1 MRLRLKLVSIHFIV
15 LLMLSVSFVVYV
27 PKEAYGSTTTL
38 EGLGDISRY
47 NAVVFGNH
55 KAIGGDI
62 EGAIAVQGDMD
73 ASGYTIVGAAAG
85 TSNIVGE
92 KWVDEG
98 YPSLLLSGK
107 LKKSREESFIIQNG
121 IVVMTKESD
130 PDRIIQS
137 SYDRIVYKEK
147 LEIDAKF
154 NEFRNIVNQ
163 VSKNA
168 GQYKTNTP
176 IPNMSHGIGKDIN
189 NPNIYVSSELT
200 GKISVDI
207 RDVFLPN
214 AKDKDFIVMYSDA
227 IEVTFKN
234 GSILYDTNN
243 IGKATDI
250 VPTSQ
255 PYSPNSPFTELY
267 GKMIW
272 VFPNAK
278 KITTEGY
285 GVVGSVFAPNAVLET
300 KGGSIN
306 GQAFVGAVQQTG
318 GFEFHNFKFNWKHWN
333 KPSTGKVKIKK
344 VDSNNDNKKLVGAK
358 FKIEDLNGKI
368 VGELV
373 TNEEGEAISKDLPIG
388 NYTLVEKEAP
398 KGYELSKDKIAV
410 KVEKDAEVEI
420 KIGNKKLPDPMGKM
434 KLVKVDISDK
444 NKKLAGA
451 KFHIED
457 AKGKVVGELITDEK
471 GEAISKDLP
480 IGNYTLVEKEA
491 PKGYELSKDKIAVK
505 VEKDAE
511 VEIKIGNKKL
521 PDPMGKMKL
530 VKVDI
535 SDKNK
540 KLAGAKFK
548 IEDLNGKIVGELVTN
563 EEGEAISKDL
573 PIGNYTLVEK
583 EAPKGYELSKDKIAV
598 KVEKDAEV
606 EIKIGNKKLPDP
618 MGKMKLVK
626 VDISDKNKKLAGA
639 KFHIEDAKGKVV
651 GELITDEKGEMI
663 SKDLPIG
670 NYTLVEIEAPKGY
683 ELLKDKIAVKIE
695 KDTVVEIKI
704 ENKKLPDPTGQ
715 FEIEKVD
722 DKDSEL
728 KLKGAVFQVLDKEG
742 KELSRLITD
751 EKGKVISNQLAIG
764 KYTIKEIKAPNGYM
778 LLRDPIEIEITE
790 AVKKQKITV
799 KNAKNNWVIPNT
811 GGSGTTIFYVMG
823 IMLMFGVL
831 YFCKKNRIL

>member
-27 PKEAYGSTTTL
+27 PKEAYGSTTNL
-38 EGLGDISRY
+38 ESLGDISRY

-107 LKKSREESFIIQNG
+107 FKKSREESFIIQNG

-200 GKISVDI
+200 GEINLDI

-234 GSILYDTNN
+234 GAILYDKNN
-243 IGKATDI
+243 IGRATDI
-250 VPTSQ
+250 IPTSQ

-267 GKMIW
+267 SKMIW

-344 VDSNNDNKKLVGAK
+344 VDSNNDNKKLEGAK
-358 FKIEDLNGKI
+358 FKIEDSKGKI

-373 TNEEGEAISKDLPIG
+373 TNKEGEAISKDLPKG
-388 NYTLVEKEAP
+388 NYTLVEIEAP
-398 KGYELSKDKIAV
+398 KDYELLKDNITVKI
-410 KVEKDAEVEI
+410 EKDAVVEI

-457 AKGKVVGELITDEK
+457 
-471 GEAISKDLP
+471 SK
-480 IGNYTLVEKEA
+480 
-491 PKGYELSKDKIAVK
+491 
-505 VEKDAE
+505 
-511 VEIKIGNKKL
+511 
-521 PDPMGKMKL
+521 
-530 VKVDI
+530 
-535 SDKNK
+535 
-540 KLAGAKFK
+540 
-548 IEDLNGKIVGELVTN
+548 GKIVGELVTN
-563 EEGEAISKDL
+563 EEGEVISKNL
-573 PIGNYTLVEK
+573 PIGNYTV
-583 EAPKGYELSKDKIAV
+583 
-598 KVEKDAEV
+598 
-606 EIKIGNKKLPDP
+606 
-618 MGKMKLVK
+618 
-626 VDISDKNKKLAGA
+626 
-639 KFHIEDAKGKVV
+639 
-651 GELITDEKGEMI
+651 
-663 SKDLPIG
+663 
-670 NYTLVEIEAPKGY
+670 VEIEAPKGY
-683 ELLKDKIAVKIE
+683 ELLKDKIAVKVE

-704 ENKKLPDPTGQ
+704 GNKKLPDPTGQ

-722 DKDSEL
+722 DMDSEL

-742 KELSRLITD
+742 KEVSRLITD

-778 LLRDPIEIEITE
+778 LLRDSIEIEITE
-790 AVKKQKITV
+790 AVKTQKITV

-811 GGSGTTIFYVMG
+811 GGRGTTIFYVIG

>member
-27 PKEAYGSTTTL
+27 PQEAYGSTTNL

-107 LKKSREESFIIQNG
+107 FKKSREESFIIQNG

-137 SYDRIVYKEK
+137 SYDHIVYKEK

-176 IPNMSHGIGKDIN
+176 IPNMSYGIGKDIN
-189 NPNIYVSSELT
+189 NSNIYVSSELT
-200 GKISVDI
+200 GKNNLDI
-207 RDVFLPN
+207 RDVFLPS

-227 IEVTFKN
+227 TEVTFKN

-243 IGKATDI
+243 IGRATDI

-267 GKMIW
+267 GKVIW

-318 GFEFHNFKFNWKHWN
+318 GFEFHNFKFNWQHWN

-358 FKIEDLNGKI
+358 FHIEDSNKKV

-373 TNEEGEAISKDLPIG
+373 TNEEGEAISKDLPKG
-388 NYTLVEKEAP
+388 NYTLVEIEAP
-398 KGYELSKDKIAV
+398 KDYELLKDKIAV
-410 KVEKDAEVEI
+410 KVEKDAVVEI

-444 NKKLAGA
+444 NKKLARA

-457 AKGKVVGELITDEK
+457 
-471 GEAISKDLP
+471 SK
-480 IGNYTLVEKEA
+480 
-491 PKGYELSKDKIAVK
+491 
-505 VEKDAE
+505 
-511 VEIKIGNKKL
+511 
-521 PDPMGKMKL
+521 
-530 VKVDI
+530 
-535 SDKNK
+535 
-540 KLAGAKFK
+540 
-548 IEDLNGKIVGELVTN
+548 GKIVGELVTN
-563 EEGEAISKDL
+563 EEGEVVSKDL
-573 PIGNYTLVEK
+573 PIGNYTLVE
-583 EAPKGYELSKDKIAV
+583 V
-598 KVEKDAEV
+598 
-606 EIKIGNKKLPDP
+606 
-618 MGKMKLVK
+618 
-626 VDISDKNKKLAGA
+626 
-639 KFHIEDAKGKVV
+639 
-651 GELITDEKGEMI
+651 
-663 SKDLPIG
+663 
-670 NYTLVEIEAPKGY
+670 EAPKGY
-683 ELLKDKIAVKIE
+683 ELLKEKITVKVE
-695 KDTVVEIKI
+695 KDAVVEIKI
-704 ENKKLPDPTGQ
+704 GNKKLPDPTGQ

-722 DKDSEL
+722 DKDINL
-728 KLKGAVFQVLDKEG
+728 KLQGAIFQVLDKEG
-742 KELSRLITD
+742 KEVARLTTD
-751 EKGKVISNQLAIG
+751 EKGKVISNQLVLG

-790 AVKKQKITV
+790 AVKTQKITV

-811 GGSGTTIFYVMG
+811 GGSGTTIFYVIG

-831 YFCKKNRIL
+831 YFCKKNRIS

>member
-15 LLMLSVSFVVYV
+15 LLMLSVSFVIYV
-27 PKEAYGSTTTL
+27 PKEVYGSTTNL

-62 EGAIAVQGDMD
+62 EGATAVQGDMD

-92 KWVDEG
+92 KWGDEG

-107 LKKSREESFIIQNG
+107 FKKSREESFIIQNG

-200 GKISVDI
+200 GKINLDI

-471 GEAISKDLP
+471 GE
-480 IGNYTLVEKEA
+480 
-491 PKGYELSKDKIAVK
+491 
-505 VEKDAE
+505 
-511 VEIKIGNKKL
+511 
-521 PDPMGKMKL
+521 
-530 VKVDI
+530 
-535 SDKNK
+535 
-540 KLAGAKFK
+540 
-548 IEDLNGKIVGELVTN
+548 
-563 EEGEAISKDL
+563 
-573 PIGNYTLVEK
+573 
-583 EAPKGYELSKDKIAV
+583 
-598 KVEKDAEV
+598 
-606 EIKIGNKKLPDP
+606 
-618 MGKMKLVK
+618 
-626 VDISDKNKKLAGA
+626 
-639 KFHIEDAKGKVV
+639 
-651 GELITDEKGEMI
+651 MI

-790 AVKKQKITV
+790 AVKTQKITV

-811 GGSGTTIFYVMG
+811 GGSGTTIFYVIG
-823 IMLMFGVL
+823 IMLMFAVL

>member
-27 PKEAYGSTTTL
+27 PQEAYGSTTNL

-107 LKKSREESFIIQNG
+107 FKKSREESFIIQNG

-137 SYDRIVYKEK
+137 SYDHIVYKEK

-176 IPNMSHGIGKDIN
+176 IPNMSYGIGKDIN
-189 NPNIYVSSELT
+189 NSNIYVSSELT
-200 GKISVDI
+200 GKNNLDI
-207 RDVFLPN
+207 RDVFLPS

-227 IEVTFKN
+227 TEVTFKN

-243 IGKATDI
+243 IGRATDI

-267 GKMIW
+267 GKVIW

-318 GFEFHNFKFNWKHWN
+318 GFEFHNFKFNWQHWN

-358 FKIEDLNGKI
+358 FHIEDSNKKV

-373 TNEEGEAISKDLPIG
+373 TNEEGEAISKDLPKG
-388 NYTLVEKEAP
+388 NYTLVEIEAP
-398 KGYELSKDKIAV
+398 KDYELLKDKIAV
-410 KVEKDAEVEI
+410 KVEKDAVVEI

-457 AKGKVVGELITDEK
+457 SKGKIVGELVTNEE
-471 GEAISKDLP
+471 GEVISKDLP
-480 IGNYTLVEKEA
+480 IGNYTLVEVEA
-491 PKGYELSKDKIAVK
+491 PKGYELLKEKITVK
-505 VEKDAE
+505 IEKDAV

-521 PDPMGKMKL
+521 PDPMGKIKL

-540 KLAGAKFK
+540 KLARAKFH
-548 IEDLNGKIVGELVTN
+548 IEDSKGKIVGELVTN
-563 EEGEAISKDL
+563 EEGEVVSKDL
-573 PIGNYTLVEK
+573 PIGNYTLVE
-583 EAPKGYELSKDKIAV
+583 V
-598 KVEKDAEV
+598 
-606 EIKIGNKKLPDP
+606 
-618 MGKMKLVK
+618 
-626 VDISDKNKKLAGA
+626 
-639 KFHIEDAKGKVV
+639 
-651 GELITDEKGEMI
+651 
-663 SKDLPIG
+663 
-670 NYTLVEIEAPKGY
+670 EAPKGY
-683 ELLKDKIAVKIE
+683 ELLKEKITVKVE
-695 KDTVVEIKI
+695 KDAVVEIKI
-704 ENKKLPDPTGQ
+704 GNKKLPDPTGQ

-722 DKDSEL
+722 DKDINL
-728 KLKGAVFQVLDKEG
+728 KLQGAIFQVLDKEG
-742 KELSRLITD
+742 KEVARLTTD
-751 EKGKVISNQLAIG
+751 EKGKVISNQLVLG

-790 AVKKQKITV
+790 AVKTQKITV

-811 GGSGTTIFYVMG
+811 GGSGTTIFYVIG

-831 YFCKKNRIL
+831 YFCKKNRIS

>member
-27 PKEAYGSTTTL
+27 PKEAYGSTTNL

-92 KWVDEG
+92 KWGDEG

-107 LKKSREESFIIQNG
+107 FKKSREESFIIQNG

-200 GKISVDI
+200 GKINLDI

-227 IEVTFKN
+227 TEVTFKN

-243 IGKATDI
+243 IGRATDI

-267 GKMIW
+267 GKVIW

-278 KITTEGY
+278 KIITEGY

-318 GFEFHNFKFNWKHWN
+318 GFEFHNFKFNWQHWN

-344 VDSNNDNKKLVGAK
+344 VDSNNDNKKLEGAK
-358 FKIEDLNGKI
+358 FKIEDSKGKI

-398 KGYELSKDKIAV
+398 KGYELLKDNITVKI
-410 KVEKDAEVEI
+410 EKDAVVEI
-420 KIGNKKLPDPMGKM
+420 KIG
-434 KLVKVDISDK
+434 
-444 NKKLAGA
+444 
-451 KFHIED
+451 
-457 AKGKVVGELITDEK
+457 
-471 GEAISKDLP
+471 
-480 IGNYTLVEKEA
+480 
-491 PKGYELSKDKIAVK
+491 
-505 VEKDAE
+505 
-511 VEIKIGNKKL
+511 
-521 PDPMGKMKL
+521 
-530 VKVDI
+530 
-535 SDKNK
+535 
-540 KLAGAKFK
+540 
-548 IEDLNGKIVGELVTN
+548 
-563 EEGEAISKDL
+563 
-573 PIGNYTLVEK
+573 
-583 EAPKGYELSKDKIAV
+583 
-598 KVEKDAEV
+598 
-606 EIKIGNKKLPDP
+606 
-618 MGKMKLVK
+618 
-626 VDISDKNKKLAGA
+626 
-639 KFHIEDAKGKVV
+639 
-651 GELITDEKGEMI
+651 
-663 SKDLPIG
+663 
-670 NYTLVEIEAPKGY
+670 
-683 ELLKDKIAVKIE
+683 
-695 KDTVVEIKI
+695 
-704 ENKKLPDPTGQ
+704 NKKLPDPTGQ

-722 DKDSEL
+722 DMDSEL

-742 KELSRLITD
+742 KEVSRLITD

-790 AVKKQKITV
+790 AVKTQKITV

-811 GGSGTTIFYVMG
+811 GGSGTTIFYVIG
-823 IMLMFGVL
+823 IMLMFAVL
-831 YFCKKNRIL
+831 YFYKKNRIL

>member
-1 MRLRLKLVSIHFIV
+1 
-15 LLMLSVSFVVYV
+15 MLSVSFVVYV
-27 PKEAYGSTTTL
+27 PKEVYGSTTNL

-107 LKKSREESFIIQNG
+107 FKKSREESFIIQNG

-168 GQYKTNTP
+168 GQYKTNTQ

-189 NPNIYVSSELT
+189 NPNIYVSSELI
-200 GKISVDI
+200 GKINLDI

-227 IEVTFKN
+227 TEVTFKN

-243 IGKATDI
+243 IGRATDI

-267 GKMIW
+267 GKVIW
-272 VFPNAK
+272 VFPNTK

-306 GQAFVGAVQQTG
+306 GQVFVGAVQQTG
-318 GFEFHNFKFNWKHWN
+318 GFEFHNFKFNWQHWN

-358 FKIEDLNGKI
+358 FHIEDSKGKI
-368 VGELV
+368 VGELL

-388 NYTLVEKEAP
+388 NYILVEIEAPKDYELLKEKITVKIEKDAVVEVKIGNKKLPDPIGKMKLVKVDISDKNKKLAGAKFHIEDSKGKIVGELVTNEEGEVISKDLPIGNYTLVEVEAP
-398 KGYELSKDKIAV
+398 KGYELLKEKITV
-410 KVEKDAEVEI
+410 KIEKDAVVEI

-457 AKGKVVGELITDEK
+457 
-471 GEAISKDLP
+471 S
-480 IGNYTLVEKEA
+480 
-491 PKGYELSKDKIAVK
+491 
-505 VEKDAE
+505 
-511 VEIKIGNKKL
+511 
-521 PDPMGKMKL
+521 
-530 VKVDI
+530 
-535 SDKNK
+535 
-540 KLAGAKFK
+540 
-548 IEDLNGKIVGELVTN
+548 
-563 EEGEAISKDL
+563 
-573 PIGNYTLVEK
+573 
-583 EAPKGYELSKDKIAV
+583 
-598 KVEKDAEV
+598 
-606 EIKIGNKKLPDP
+606 
-618 MGKMKLVK
+618 
-626 VDISDKNKKLAGA
+626 
-639 KFHIEDAKGKVV
+639 KGKVV

-683 ELLKDKIAVKIE
+683 ELLKEKIAVKIE

-742 KELSRLITD
+742 KEVSRLITD

-778 LLRDPIEIEITE
+778 LLRDPLEIEITE
-790 AVKKQKITV
+790 AVKTQKITV

-811 GGSGTTIFYVMG
+811 GGSGTTIFYVIG
-823 IMLMFGVL
+823 IMLMFAVL

>member
-27 PKEAYGSTTTL
+27 PKEVYGSTTNL

-107 LKKSREESFIIQNG
+107 FKKSREESFIIQNG

-200 GKISVDI
+200 GKINLDI

-227 IEVTFKN
+227 TEVTFKN

-243 IGKATDI
+243 IGRATDI

-267 GKMIW
+267 GKVIW

-278 KITTEGY
+278 KIITEGY

-318 GFEFHNFKFNWKHWN
+318 GFEFHNFKFNWQHWN

-358 FKIEDLNGKI
+358 FHIEDSNKKV

-373 TNEEGEAISKDLPIG
+373 TNEEGEAISKDLPKG
-388 NYTLVEKEAP
+388 NYTLVEIEVP
-398 KGYELSKDKIAV
+398 KDYELLKDKIAV
-410 KVEKDAEVEI
+410 KIEKDAVVEI

-457 AKGKVVGELITDEK
+457 L
-471 GEAISKDLP
+471 
-480 IGNYTLVEKEA
+480 KE
-491 PKGYELSKDKIAVK
+491 
-505 VEKDAE
+505 
-511 VEIKIGNKKL
+511 
-521 PDPMGKMKL
+521 
-530 VKVDI
+530 
-535 SDKNK
+535 
-540 KLAGAKFK
+540 
-548 IEDLNGKIVGELVTN
+548 
-563 EEGEAISKDL
+563 
-573 PIGNYTLVEK
+573 
-583 EAPKGYELSKDKIAV
+583 
-598 KVEKDAEV
+598 
-606 EIKIGNKKLPDP
+606 
-618 MGKMKLVK
+618 
-626 VDISDKNKKLAGA
+626 
-639 KFHIEDAKGKVV
+639 KVV

-663 SKDLPIG
+663 SKDLPKG
-670 NYTLVEIEAPKGY
+670 NYTLVEVEAPKGY
-683 ELLKDKIAVKIE
+683 ELLKEKITVKIE

-742 KELSRLITD
+742 KEVSRLITD

-790 AVKKQKITV
+790 AVKTQKITV

-811 GGSGTTIFYVMG
+811 GGSGTTIFYVIG
-823 IMLMFGVL
+823 IMLMFALL

>member
-27 PKEAYGSTTTL
+27 PQEAYGSTTNL

-107 LKKSREESFIIQNG
+107 FKKSREESFIIQNG

-168 GQYKTNTP
+168 GQYQTITP

-200 GKISVDI
+200 GKINLDI

-227 IEVTFKN
+227 TEVTFKN

-243 IGKATDI
+243 IGRATDI

-255 PYSPNSPFTELY
+255 PYSPNSSFTELY
-267 GKMIW
+267 GKVIW

-318 GFEFHNFKFNWKHWN
+318 GFEFHNFKFNWQHWN

-358 FKIEDLNGKI
+358 FHIEDSNKKV

-373 TNEEGEAISKDLPIG
+373 TNEEGEAISKDLPKG
-388 NYTLVEKEAP
+388 NYTLVEIEAP
-398 KGYELSKDKIAV
+398 KDYELLKDKIAV
-410 KVEKDAEVEI
+410 KVEKDAVVEI

-457 AKGKVVGELITDEK
+457 
-471 GEAISKDLP
+471 SK
-480 IGNYTLVEKEA
+480 
-491 PKGYELSKDKIAVK
+491 
-505 VEKDAE
+505 
-511 VEIKIGNKKL
+511 
-521 PDPMGKMKL
+521 
-530 VKVDI
+530 
-535 SDKNK
+535 
-540 KLAGAKFK
+540 
-548 IEDLNGKIVGELVTN
+548 GKIVGELVTN
-563 EEGEAISKDL
+563 EEGEVVSKDL
-573 PIGNYTLVEK
+573 PIGNYTLVE
-583 EAPKGYELSKDKIAV
+583 V
-598 KVEKDAEV
+598 
-606 EIKIGNKKLPDP
+606 
-618 MGKMKLVK
+618 
-626 VDISDKNKKLAGA
+626 
-639 KFHIEDAKGKVV
+639 
-651 GELITDEKGEMI
+651 
-663 SKDLPIG
+663 
-670 NYTLVEIEAPKGY
+670 EAPKGY
-683 ELLKDKIAVKIE
+683 ELLKEKITVKVE
-695 KDTVVEIKI
+695 KDAVVEIKI
-704 ENKKLPDPTGQ
+704 GNKKLPDPTGQ

-722 DKDSEL
+722 DKDINL
-728 KLKGAVFQVLDKEG
+728 KLQGAIFQVLDKEG
-742 KELSRLITD
+742 KEVARLTTD
-751 EKGKVISNQLAIG
+751 EKGKVISSQLVLG

-790 AVKKQKITV
+790 AVKTQKITV

-811 GGSGTTIFYVMG
+811 GGSGTTIFYVIG

>member
-15 LLMLSVSFVVYV
+15 LLMLSVSFVIYV
-27 PKEAYGSTTTL
+27 PKEVYGSTTNL

-107 LKKSREESFIIQNG
+107 FKKSREESFIIQNG

-130 PDRIIQS
+130 PNRIIQS

-200 GKISVDI
+200 GKINLDI
-207 RDVFLPN
+207 RDVFLPS

-227 IEVTFKN
+227 TEVTFKN
-234 GSILYDTNN
+234 GAILYDKNN
-243 IGKATDI
+243 IGRATDI
-250 VPTSQ
+250 IPTSQ

-267 GKMIW
+267 GKVIW

-318 GFEFHNFKFNWKHWN
+318 GFEFHNFKFNWQHWN

-358 FKIEDLNGKI
+358 FHIEDSKGKI

-388 NYTLVEKEAP
+388 NYTLVEIEAP
-398 KGYELSKDKIAV
+398 KDYELLKEKITV
-410 KVEKDAEVEI
+410 KVEKDAVVEI
-420 KIGNKKLPDPMGKM
+420 KIG
-434 KLVKVDISDK
+434 
-444 NKKLAGA
+444 
-451 KFHIED
+451 
-457 AKGKVVGELITDEK
+457 
-471 GEAISKDLP
+471 
-480 IGNYTLVEKEA
+480 
-491 PKGYELSKDKIAVK
+491 
-505 VEKDAE
+505 
-511 VEIKIGNKKL
+511 
-521 PDPMGKMKL
+521 
-530 VKVDI
+530 
-535 SDKNK
+535 
-540 KLAGAKFK
+540 
-548 IEDLNGKIVGELVTN
+548 
-563 EEGEAISKDL
+563 
-573 PIGNYTLVEK
+573 
-583 EAPKGYELSKDKIAV
+583 
-598 KVEKDAEV
+598 
-606 EIKIGNKKLPDP
+606 
-618 MGKMKLVK
+618 
-626 VDISDKNKKLAGA
+626 
-639 KFHIEDAKGKVV
+639 
-651 GELITDEKGEMI
+651 
-663 SKDLPIG
+663 
-670 NYTLVEIEAPKGY
+670 
-683 ELLKDKIAVKIE
+683 
-695 KDTVVEIKI
+695 
-704 ENKKLPDPTGQ
+704 NKKLPDPTGQ

-722 DKDSEL
+722 DKDINL
-728 KLKGAVFQVLDKEG
+728 KLQGAIFQVLDKEG
-742 KELSRLITD
+742 KEVARLTTD
-751 EKGKVISNQLAIG
+751 EKGKVISSQLVLG

-790 AVKKQKITV
+790 AVKTQKITV

-811 GGSGTTIFYVMG
+811 GGSGTTIFYVIG

>member
-410 KVEKDAEVEI
+410 KVEKDAE
-420 KIGNKKLPDPMGKM
+420 G
-434 KLVKVDISDK
+434 
-444 NKKLAGA
+444 
-451 KFHIED
+451 
-457 AKGKVVGELITDEK
+457 
-471 GEAISKDLP
+471 
-480 IGNYTLVEKEA
+480 
-491 PKGYELSKDKIAVK
+491 
-505 VEKDAE
+505 
-511 VEIKIGNKKL
+511 EIKIGNKKL

-563 EEGEAISKDL
+563 EEGEVISKDL
-573 PIGNYTLVEK
+573 PIGNYTLVEV
-583 EAPKGYELSKDKIAV
+583 EAPKGYELLKDKITV
-598 KVEKDAEV
+598 KIEKDAEV

-651 GELITDEKGEMI
+651 GELITNEEGEVI
-663 SKDLPIG
+663 SKNLPIG
-670 NYTLVEIEAPKGY
+670 NYTVVEIEAPKGY

-742 KELSRLITD
+742 KEVSRLITN

-790 AVKKQKITV
+790 AVKTQKITV

-811 GGSGTTIFYVMG
+811 GGSGTTIFYVIG

>member
-1 MRLRLKLVSIHFIV
+1 
-15 LLMLSVSFVVYV
+15 MLSVSFVIYV
-27 PKEAYGSTTTL
+27 PKEVYGSTTNL

-107 LKKSREESFIIQNG
+107 FKKSREESFIIQNG

-200 GKISVDI
+200 GKINLDI
-207 RDVFLPN
+207 RDVFLPS

-227 IEVTFKN
+227 TEVTFKN
-234 GSILYDTNN
+234 GAILYDTNN
-243 IGKATDI
+243 IGRATDI
-250 VPTSQ
+250 IPTSQ
-255 PYSPNSPFTELY
+255 PYSSNSPFTELY
-267 GKMIW
+267 GKVIW

-318 GFEFHNFKFNWKHWN
+318 GFEFHNFKFNWQHWN

-358 FKIEDLNGKI
+358 FHIEDSKGKI

-373 TNEEGEAISKDLPIG
+373 TNEEGEVISKDLAIG
-388 NYTLVEKEAP
+388 NYTLVE
-398 KGYELSKDKIAV
+398 V
-410 KVEKDAEVEI
+410 
-420 KIGNKKLPDPMGKM
+420 
-434 KLVKVDISDK
+434 
-444 NKKLAGA
+444 
-451 KFHIED
+451 
-457 AKGKVVGELITDEK
+457 
-471 GEAISKDLP
+471 
-480 IGNYTLVEKEA
+480 
-491 PKGYELSKDKIAVK
+491 
-505 VEKDAE
+505 
-511 VEIKIGNKKL
+511 
-521 PDPMGKMKL
+521 
-530 VKVDI
+530 
-535 SDKNK
+535 
-540 KLAGAKFK
+540 
-548 IEDLNGKIVGELVTN
+548 
-563 EEGEAISKDL
+563 
-573 PIGNYTLVEK
+573 
-583 EAPKGYELSKDKIAV
+583 
-598 KVEKDAEV
+598 
-606 EIKIGNKKLPDP
+606 
-618 MGKMKLVK
+618 
-626 VDISDKNKKLAGA
+626 
-639 KFHIEDAKGKVV
+639 
-651 GELITDEKGEMI
+651 
-663 SKDLPIG
+663 
-670 NYTLVEIEAPKGY
+670 EAPKGY
-683 ELLKDKIAVKIE
+683 ELLKEKITVKVE
-695 KDTVVEIKI
+695 KDAVVEIKI
-704 ENKKLPDPTGQ
+704 GNKKLPDPTGQ

-722 DKDSEL
+722 DMDSEL

-742 KELSRLITD
+742 KEVSRLITD

-790 AVKKQKITV
+790 AVKTQKITV

-811 GGSGTTIFYVMG
+811 GGSGTTIFYVIG
-823 IMLMFGVL
+823 IMLMFAVL

>member
-1 MRLRLKLVSIHFIV
+1 
-15 LLMLSVSFVVYV
+15 MLSVSFVVYV
-27 PKEAYGSTTTL
+27 PKEAYGSTTNL

-92 KWVDEG
+92 KWGDEG

-107 LKKSREESFIIQNG
+107 FKKSREESFIIQNG

-200 GKISVDI
+200 GKINLDI

-227 IEVTFKN
+227 TEVTFKN
-234 GSILYDTNN
+234 GSILYDKNN
-243 IGKATDI
+243 IGRATDI

-267 GKMIW
+267 GKVIW
-272 VFPNAK
+272 FFPNAK
-278 KITTEGY
+278 KIITEGY

-318 GFEFHNFKFNWKHWN
+318 GFEFHNFKFNWQHWN

-344 VDSNNDNKKLVGAK
+344 VDSNNDNKKLEGAK
-358 FKIEDLNGKI
+358 FKIEDSKGKI

-388 NYTLVEKEAP
+388 NYTLVE
-398 KGYELSKDKIAV
+398 V
-410 KVEKDAEVEI
+410 
-420 KIGNKKLPDPMGKM
+420 
-434 KLVKVDISDK
+434 
-444 NKKLAGA
+444 
-451 KFHIED
+451 
-457 AKGKVVGELITDEK
+457 
-471 GEAISKDLP
+471 
-480 IGNYTLVEKEA
+480 
-491 PKGYELSKDKIAVK
+491 
-505 VEKDAE
+505 
-511 VEIKIGNKKL
+511 
-521 PDPMGKMKL
+521 
-530 VKVDI
+530 
-535 SDKNK
+535 
-540 KLAGAKFK
+540 
-548 IEDLNGKIVGELVTN
+548 
-563 EEGEAISKDL
+563 
-573 PIGNYTLVEK
+573 
-583 EAPKGYELSKDKIAV
+583 
-598 KVEKDAEV
+598 
-606 EIKIGNKKLPDP
+606 
-618 MGKMKLVK
+618 
-626 VDISDKNKKLAGA
+626 
-639 KFHIEDAKGKVV
+639 
-651 GELITDEKGEMI
+651 
-663 SKDLPIG
+663 
-670 NYTLVEIEAPKGY
+670 EAPKGY
-683 ELLKDKIAVKIE
+683 ELLKEKITVKIE
-695 KDTVVEIKI
+695 KDAVVEIKI
-704 ENKKLPDPTGQ
+704 GNKKLPDPTGQ

-722 DKDSEL
+722 DMDSEL

-742 KELSRLITD
+742 KEVSRLITD

-790 AVKKQKITV
+790 AVKTQKITV

-811 GGSGTTIFYVMG
+811 GGSGTTIFYVIG
-823 IMLMFGVL
+823 IMLMFAVL
-831 YFCKKNRIL
+831 YFYKKNRIL

>member
-27 PKEAYGSTTTL
+27 PKEAYGSTTNL
-38 EGLGDISRY
+38 ESLGDISRY

-107 LKKSREESFIIQNG
+107 FKKSREESFIIQNG

-137 SYDRIVYKEK
+137 SYDRIAYKEQ

-189 NPNIYVSSELT
+189 NSNIYVSSELT
-200 GKISVDI
+200 GEINLDI
-207 RDVFLPN
+207 RDVFLPS

-227 IEVTFKN
+227 TEVTFKN

-243 IGKATDI
+243 IGRATDI

-255 PYSPNSPFTELY
+255 PYSPNSSFTELY
-267 GKMIW
+267 GKVIW

-318 GFEFHNFKFNWKHWN
+318 GFEFHNFKFNWQHWN

-358 FKIEDLNGKI
+358 FHIEDSKGKI

-373 TNEEGEAISKDLPIG
+373 TNKEGEAISKDLPKG
-388 NYTLVEKEAP
+388 NYTLVEIEAP
-398 KGYELSKDKIAV
+398 KDYELLKDKITV
-410 KVEKDAEVEI
+410 KIEKDAVVEI
-420 KIGNKKLPDPMGKM
+420 KIGNKKLPDPMGKI
-434 KLVKVDISDK
+434 KFVKVDISDK

-457 AKGKVVGELITDEK
+457 SKGKIVGELVTNEE
-471 GEAISKDLP
+471 GEVVSKDLP
-480 IGNYTLVEKEA
+480 IGNYTLVEVEA
-491 PKGYELSKDKIAVK
+491 PKGYELLKEKITVK
-505 VEKDAE
+505 IEKDAV

-521 PDPMGKMKL
+521 PDPMGK
-530 VKVDI
+530 I
-535 SDKNK
+535 
-540 KLAGAKFK
+540 KF
-548 IEDLNGKIVGELVTN
+548 
-563 EEGEAISKDL
+563 
-573 PIGNYTLVEK
+573 
-583 EAPKGYELSKDKIAV
+583 
-598 KVEKDAEV
+598 
-606 EIKIGNKKLPDP
+606 
-618 MGKMKLVK
+618 VK

-639 KFHIEDAKGKVV
+639 KFHIEDSKGKIV
-651 GELITDEKGEMI
+651 GELVTNEEGEVI
-663 SKDLPIG
+663 SKDLPKG
-670 NYTLVEIEAPKGY
+670 NYTLVEVEAPKGY
-683 ELLKDKIAVKIE
+683 ELLKEKITVKVE
-695 KDTVVEIKI
+695 KDAVVEIKI
-704 ENKKLPDPTGQ
+704 GNKKLPDPTGQ

-722 DKDSEL
+722 DKDINL
-728 KLKGAVFQVLDKEG
+728 KLQGAIFQVLDKEG
-742 KELSRLITD
+742 KEVARLTTD
-751 EKGKVISNQLAIG
+751 EKGKVISSQLVLG

-778 LLRDPIEIEITE
+778 LLRDPIEIEIEIEITE
-790 AVKKQKITV
+790 AVKTQKITV

-811 GGSGTTIFYVMG
+811 GGSGTTIFYVIG

>member
-1 MRLRLKLVSIHFIV
+1 
-15 LLMLSVSFVVYV
+15 MLSVSFDVYV
-27 PKEAYGSTTTL
+27 PKEAYGSTTNL

-92 KWVDEG
+92 KWGDEG

-107 LKKSREESFIIQNG
+107 FKKSREESFIIQNG

-200 GKISVDI
+200 GKINLDI

-227 IEVTFKN
+227 TEVTFKN
-234 GSILYDTNN
+234 GSILYDKNN
-243 IGKATDI
+243 IGRATDI

-267 GKMIW
+267 GKVIW
-272 VFPNAK
+272 FFPNAK
-278 KITTEGY
+278 KIITEGY

-318 GFEFHNFKFNWKHWN
+318 GFEFHNFKFNWQHWN

-344 VDSNNDNKKLVGAK
+344 VDSNNDNKKLEGAK
-358 FKIEDLNGKI
+358 FKIEDSKGKI

-388 NYTLVEKEAP
+388 NYTLVE
-398 KGYELSKDKIAV
+398 V
-410 KVEKDAEVEI
+410 
-420 KIGNKKLPDPMGKM
+420 
-434 KLVKVDISDK
+434 
-444 NKKLAGA
+444 
-451 KFHIED
+451 
-457 AKGKVVGELITDEK
+457 
-471 GEAISKDLP
+471 
-480 IGNYTLVEKEA
+480 
-491 PKGYELSKDKIAVK
+491 
-505 VEKDAE
+505 
-511 VEIKIGNKKL
+511 
-521 PDPMGKMKL
+521 
-530 VKVDI
+530 
-535 SDKNK
+535 
-540 KLAGAKFK
+540 
-548 IEDLNGKIVGELVTN
+548 
-563 EEGEAISKDL
+563 
-573 PIGNYTLVEK
+573 
-583 EAPKGYELSKDKIAV
+583 
-598 KVEKDAEV
+598 
-606 EIKIGNKKLPDP
+606 
-618 MGKMKLVK
+618 
-626 VDISDKNKKLAGA
+626 
-639 KFHIEDAKGKVV
+639 
-651 GELITDEKGEMI
+651 
-663 SKDLPIG
+663 
-670 NYTLVEIEAPKGY
+670 EAPKGY
-683 ELLKDKIAVKIE
+683 ELLKEKITVKIE
-695 KDTVVEIKI
+695 KDAVVEIKI
-704 ENKKLPDPTGQ
+704 GNKKLPDPTGQ

-722 DKDSEL
+722 DMDSEL

-742 KELSRLITD
+742 KEVSRLITD

-790 AVKKQKITV
+790 AVKTQKITV

-811 GGSGTTIFYVMG
+811 GGSGTTIFYVIG
-823 IMLMFGVL
+823 IMLMFAVL
-831 YFCKKNRIL
+831 YFYKKNRIL

>member
-15 LLMLSVSFVVYV
+15 LLMLSVSFVIYV
-27 PKEAYGSTTTL
+27 PKEVYGSTTNL

-107 LKKSREESFIIQNG
+107 FKKSREESFIIQNG

-163 VSKNA
+163 VSKNT

-200 GKISVDI
+200 GKINLDI

-214 AKDKDFIVMYSDA
+214 AKDKDFIVMHSDA
-227 IEVTFKN
+227 TEVTFKN

-243 IGKATDI
+243 IGRATDI
-250 VPTSQ
+250 IPTSQ

-267 GKMIW
+267 GKVIW

-318 GFEFHNFKFNWKHWN
+318 GFEFHNFKFNWQHWN

-344 VDSNNDNKKLVGAK
+344 VDSNNDNKKLEGAK
-358 FKIEDLNGKI
+358 FHIEDSKGKI

-373 TNEEGEAISKDLPIG
+373 TNKEGEAISKDLPIG

-398 KGYELSKDKIAV
+398 KGYELLKDNITVKI
-410 KVEKDAEVEI
+410 EKDAVVEIKIGNKKLPDPMGKMKLVKVDISDKNKKLAGAKFKIEDSKGKIVGELVTNEEGEAISKDLPIGNYTVVEVEAPKGYELLKDNITVKIEKDAVVEI

-457 AKGKVVGELITDEK
+457 LNKKVVGELVTNEE
-471 GEAISKDLP
+471 GEVISKDLP
-480 IGNYTLVEKEA
+480 IGNYTV
-491 PKGYELSKDKIAVK
+491 
-505 VEKDAE
+505 
-511 VEIKIGNKKL
+511 
-521 PDPMGKMKL
+521 
-530 VKVDI
+530 
-535 SDKNK
+535 
-540 KLAGAKFK
+540 
-548 IEDLNGKIVGELVTN
+548 
-563 EEGEAISKDL
+563 
-573 PIGNYTLVEK
+573 
-583 EAPKGYELSKDKIAV
+583 
-598 KVEKDAEV
+598 
-606 EIKIGNKKLPDP
+606 
-618 MGKMKLVK
+618 
-626 VDISDKNKKLAGA
+626 
-639 KFHIEDAKGKVV
+639 
-651 GELITDEKGEMI
+651 
-663 SKDLPIG
+663 
-670 NYTLVEIEAPKGY
+670 VEIEAPKGY
-683 ELLKDKIAVKIE
+683 ELLKDKIAVKVE
-695 KDTVVEIKI
+695 KDAVVEIKI
-704 ENKKLPDPTGQ
+704 GNKKLPDPTGQ

-722 DKDSEL
+722 DKDINL
-728 KLKGAVFQVLDKEG
+728 KLQGAIFQVLDKEG
-742 KELSRLITD
+742 KEVARLTTD
-751 EKGKVISNQLAIG
+751 EKGKVISSQLVLG

-790 AVKKQKITV
+790 AVKTQKITV

-811 GGSGTTIFYVMG
+811 GGSGTTIFYVIG
-823 IMLMFGVL
+823 IMLMFAVL

>member
-1 MRLRLKLVSIHFIV
+1 MRLRFKLVSIHFIV

-27 PKEAYGSTTTL
+27 PKEVYGSTTNL

-92 KWVDEG
+92 KWGDEG

-107 LKKSREESFIIQNG
+107 FKKSREESFIIQNG

-189 NPNIYVSSELT
+189 NLNIYVSSELT
-200 GKISVDI
+200 GKINLDI

-451 KFHIED
+451 KFKIED
-457 AKGKVVGELITDEK
+457 LNGKIVGELVTNEE
-471 GEAISKDLP
+471 GEVISKDLP
-480 IGNYTLVEKEA
+480 IGNYTLVEVEA
-491 PKGYELSKDKIAVK
+491 PKGYELLKDKITVK
-505 VEKDAE
+505 IEKDA
-511 VEIKIGNKKL
+511 VAEIKIGNKKL

-530 VKVDI
+530 VKVDTG
-535 SDKNK
+535 DKNK
-540 KLAGAKFK
+540 KLAGAKFH

-563 EEGEAISKDL
+563 EEGEVISKDL
-573 PIGNYTLVEK
+573 PIGNYTV
-583 EAPKGYELSKDKIAV
+583 
-598 KVEKDAEV
+598 
-606 EIKIGNKKLPDP
+606 
-618 MGKMKLVK
+618 
-626 VDISDKNKKLAGA
+626 
-639 KFHIEDAKGKVV
+639 
-651 GELITDEKGEMI
+651 
-663 SKDLPIG
+663 
-670 NYTLVEIEAPKGY
+670 VEIEAPKGY
-683 ELLKDKIAVKIE
+683 ELLKDKITVKIE

-742 KELSRLITD
+742 KEVSRLITN

-790 AVKKQKITV
+790 AVKTQKITV

-811 GGSGTTIFYVMG
+811 GGSGTTIFYVIG
-823 IMLMFGVL
+823 IMLMFAVL

>member
-1 MRLRLKLVSIHFIV
+1 MRLRLKLVSIHFMV
-15 LLMLSVSFVVYV
+15 LLMLCVSFVVYA
-27 PKEAYGSTTTL
+27 PKEAYGSTTNL

-55 KAIGGDI
+55 IAVGGDI

-92 KWVDEG
+92 KWDDEG

-107 LKKSREESFIIQNG
+107 FKKSREESFIIQNG

-130 PDRIIQS
+130 PERIIQS

-154 NEFRNIVNQ
+154 NEFHNIVNQ

-176 IPNMSHGIGKDIN
+176 IPNMSYGIGKDIN
-189 NPNIYVSSELT
+189 NPNIYVSSELI
-200 GKISVDI
+200 GKINLDI

-214 AKDKDFIVMYSDA
+214 AKGKDFIVMYSDA

-234 GSILYDTNN
+234 GAILYDTNN
-243 IGKATDI
+243 IGRATDI
-250 VPTSQ
+250 IPTSQ
-255 PYSPNSPFTELY
+255 PYSSNSPFTELY
-267 GKMIW
+267 GKVIW

-318 GFEFHNFKFNWKHWN
+318 GFEFHNFKFNWQHWN

-344 VDSNNDNKKLVGAK
+344 VDSNNDNKELMGAK
-358 FKIEDLNGKI
+358 FQIEDSNKKV

-373 TNEEGEAISKDLPIG
+373 TDGQGEAISKELPIG
-388 NYTLVEKEAP
+388 NYTLVEVEAP
-398 KGYELSKDKIAV
+398 KGYELLKDKITV
-410 KVEKDAEVEI
+410 KIEKDTVVEI

-434 KLVKVDISDK
+434 KLVKVDTEDK

-451 KFHIED
+451 KFQIED
-457 AKGKVVGELITDEK
+457 ANKKVIGELVTDGQ
-471 GEAISKDLP
+471 GEAISKELP
-480 IGNYTLVEKEA
+480 IGNYSLVE
-491 PKGYELSKDKIAVK
+491 V
-505 VEKDAE
+505 
-511 VEIKIGNKKL
+511 
-521 PDPMGKMKL
+521 
-530 VKVDI
+530 
-535 SDKNK
+535 
-540 KLAGAKFK
+540 
-548 IEDLNGKIVGELVTN
+548 
-563 EEGEAISKDL
+563 
-573 PIGNYTLVEK
+573 
-583 EAPKGYELSKDKIAV
+583 
-598 KVEKDAEV
+598 
-606 EIKIGNKKLPDP
+606 
-618 MGKMKLVK
+618 
-626 VDISDKNKKLAGA
+626 
-639 KFHIEDAKGKVV
+639 
-651 GELITDEKGEMI
+651 
-663 SKDLPIG
+663 
-670 NYTLVEIEAPKGY
+670 EAPKGY
-683 ELLKDKIAVKIE
+683 ELLKDKIAVKVE
-695 KDTVVEIKI
+695 KDVVVEIKI
-704 ENKKLPDPTGQ
+704 GNKKLPDLTGQ

-722 DKDSEL
+722 DKDINL

-742 KELSRLITD
+742 KEVTRLTTD
-751 EKGKVISNQLAIG
+751 EKGKVIFNQLVLG

-790 AVKKQKITV
+790 AVRTQKLTV
-799 KNAKNNWVIPNT
+799 KNVKNNWLIPNT
-811 GGSGTTIFYVMG
+811 GGSGTTSFYMTGFV
-823 IMLMFGVL
+823 LMFGVL
-831 YFCKKNRIL
+831 YFCKKNRYIR

>member
-1 MRLRLKLVSIHFIV
+1 MRLRFKLVSIHFIV

-27 PKEAYGSTTTL
+27 PKEVYGSTTNL

-92 KWVDEG
+92 KWGDEG
-98 YPSLLLSGK
+98 YPSLLFSGK
-107 LKKSREESFIIQNG
+107 FKKSREESFIIQNG

-200 GKISVDI
+200 GKINLDI

-451 KFHIED
+451 KF
-457 AKGKVVGELITDEK
+457 
-471 GEAISKDLP
+471 
-480 IGNYTLVEKEA
+480 
-491 PKGYELSKDKIAVK
+491 
-505 VEKDAE
+505 
-511 VEIKIGNKKL
+511 
-521 PDPMGKMKL
+521 
-530 VKVDI
+530 
-535 SDKNK
+535 
-540 KLAGAKFK
+540 K

-563 EEGEAISKDL
+563 EKGEVISKDL
-573 PIGNYTLVEK
+573 PIGNYTLVEI
-583 EAPKGYELSKDKIAV
+583 EAPKGYELLKDKITV
-598 KVEKDAEV
+598 KIEKDAEV

-742 KELSRLITD
+742 KEVSRLITD

-790 AVKKQKITV
+790 AVKTQKITV

-811 GGSGTTIFYVMG
+811 GGSGTTIFYVIG

>member
-15 LLMLSVSFVVYV
+15 LLMLSLSFVVYV
-27 PKEAYGSTTTL
+27 PQEAYGSTTNL

-107 LKKSREESFIIQNG
+107 FKKSREESFIIQNG

-137 SYDRIVYKEK
+137 SYDHIVYKEK

-176 IPNMSHGIGKDIN
+176 IPNMSYGIGKDIN
-189 NPNIYVSSELT
+189 NSNIYVSSELT
-200 GKISVDI
+200 GKNNLDI
-207 RDVFLPN
+207 RDVFLPS

-227 IEVTFKN
+227 TEVTFKN

-243 IGKATDI
+243 IGRATDI

-267 GKMIW
+267 GKVIW

-318 GFEFHNFKFNWKHWN
+318 GFEFHNFKFNWQHWN

-358 FKIEDLNGKI
+358 FHIEDSNKKV

-388 NYTLVEKEAP
+388 NYILVEIEAP
-398 KGYELSKDKIAV
+398 KDYELLKEKITV
-410 KVEKDAEVEI
+410 KIEKDAVVEI

-457 AKGKVVGELITDEK
+457 SKGKIVGELVTNEE
-471 GEAISKDLP
+471 GEVISKDLP
-480 IGNYTLVEKEA
+480 IGNYTLVEVEA
-491 PKGYELSKDKIAVK
+491 PKGYELLKEKITVK
-505 VEKDAE
+505 IEKDA
-511 VEIKIGNKKL
+511 V
-521 PDPMGKMKL
+521 
-530 VKVDI
+530 
-535 SDKNK
+535 
-540 KLAGAKFK
+540 
-548 IEDLNGKIVGELVTN
+548 
-563 EEGEAISKDL
+563 
-573 PIGNYTLVEK
+573 
-583 EAPKGYELSKDKIAV
+583 
-598 KVEKDAEV
+598 V

-639 KFHIEDAKGKVV
+639 KFHIEDSKGKIV
-651 GELITDEKGEMI
+651 GELVTNEEGEVV

-670 NYTLVEIEAPKGY
+670 NYTLVEVEAPKGY
-683 ELLKDKIAVKIE
+683 ELLKEKITVKVE
-695 KDTVVEIKI
+695 KDAVVEIKI
-704 ENKKLPDPTGQ
+704 GNKKLPDPTGQ

-722 DKDSEL
+722 DKDINL
-728 KLKGAVFQVLDKEG
+728 KLQGAIFQVLDKEG
-742 KELSRLITD
+742 KEVARLTTD
-751 EKGKVISNQLAIG
+751 EKGKVISSQLVLG

-790 AVKKQKITV
+790 AVKTQKITV

-811 GGSGTTIFYVMG
+811 GGSGTTIFYVIG

>member
-1 MRLRLKLVSIHFIV
+1 
-15 LLMLSVSFVVYV
+15 MLSVSFVVYV
-27 PKEAYGSTTTL
+27 PKEAYGSTTNL

-107 LKKSREESFIIQNG
+107 FKKSREESFIIQNG

-200 GKISVDI
+200 GEINLDI

-214 AKDKDFIVMYSDA
+214 AKDKDFIVMYSDVT
-227 IEVTFKN
+227 EVTFKN

-243 IGKATDI
+243 IGRATDI

-267 GKMIW
+267 GKVIW

-318 GFEFHNFKFNWKHWN
+318 GFEFHNFKFNWQHWN

-358 FKIEDLNGKI
+358 FHIEDSKGKV
-368 VGELV
+368 VGELI
-373 TNEEGEAISKDLPIG
+373 TDEKGEMISKDLPIG
-388 NYTLVEKEAP
+388 NYTLVEVEAP
-398 KGYELSKDKIAV
+398 KGYELLKEKITV
-410 KVEKDAEVEI
+410 KIEKDAVVEI

-457 AKGKVVGELITDEK
+457 
-471 GEAISKDLP
+471 
-480 IGNYTLVEKEA
+480 
-491 PKGYELSKDKIAVK
+491 PK
-505 VEKDAE
+505 
-511 VEIKIGNKKL
+511 
-521 PDPMGKMKL
+521 
-530 VKVDI
+530 
-535 SDKNK
+535 
-540 KLAGAKFK
+540 
-548 IEDLNGKIVGELVTN
+548 GKIVGELVTN
-563 EEGEAISKDL
+563 EEGEVISKDL
-573 PIGNYTLVEK
+573 PIGNYIV
-583 EAPKGYELSKDKIAV
+583 
-598 KVEKDAEV
+598 
-606 EIKIGNKKLPDP
+606 
-618 MGKMKLVK
+618 
-626 VDISDKNKKLAGA
+626 
-639 KFHIEDAKGKVV
+639 
-651 GELITDEKGEMI
+651 
-663 SKDLPIG
+663 
-670 NYTLVEIEAPKGY
+670 VEIEAPKGY

-704 ENKKLPDPTGQ
+704 GNKKLPNPTGQ

-742 KELSRLITD
+742 KEVSRLITD

-764 KYTIKEIKAPNGYM
+764 KYTIKEMKAPNGYT

-790 AVKKQKITV
+790 AVKTQKITV
-799 KNAKNNWVIPNT
+799 KNTKNNWVIPNT
-811 GGSGTTIFYVMG
+811 GGSGTTIFYVIG

>member
-27 PKEAYGSTTTL
+27 PKEAYGSTTNL

-92 KWVDEG
+92 KWGDEG
-98 YPSLLLSGK
+98 YPSLLFSGK
-107 LKKSREESFIIQNG
+107 FKKSREESFIIQNG

-200 GKISVDI
+200 GKINLDI

-227 IEVTFKN
+227 TEVTFKN

-243 IGKATDI
+243 IGRATDI

-267 GKMIW
+267 GKVIW

-278 KITTEGY
+278 KIITEGY

-318 GFEFHNFKFNWKHWN
+318 GFEFHNFKFNWQHWN

-344 VDSNNDNKKLVGAK
+344 VDSNNDNKKLEGAK
-358 FKIEDLNGKI
+358 FKIEDSKGKI

-398 KGYELSKDKIAV
+398 KGYEL
-410 KVEKDAEVEI
+410 
-420 KIGNKKLPDPMGKM
+420 
-434 KLVKVDISDK
+434 
-444 NKKLAGA
+444 
-451 KFHIED
+451 
-457 AKGKVVGELITDEK
+457 
-471 GEAISKDLP
+471 
-480 IGNYTLVEKEA
+480 
-491 PKGYELSKDKIAVK
+491 
-505 VEKDAE
+505 
-511 VEIKIGNKKL
+511 
-521 PDPMGKMKL
+521 
-530 VKVDI
+530 
-535 SDKNK
+535 
-540 KLAGAKFK
+540 
-548 IEDLNGKIVGELVTN
+548 
-563 EEGEAISKDL
+563 
-573 PIGNYTLVEK
+573 
-583 EAPKGYELSKDKIAV
+583 
-598 KVEKDAEV
+598 
-606 EIKIGNKKLPDP
+606 
-618 MGKMKLVK
+618 
-626 VDISDKNKKLAGA
+626 
-639 KFHIEDAKGKVV
+639 
-651 GELITDEKGEMI
+651 
-663 SKDLPIG
+663 
-670 NYTLVEIEAPKGY
+670 
-683 ELLKDKIAVKIE
+683 LKDNITVKIE
-695 KDTVVEIKI
+695 KD
-704 ENKKLPDPTGQ
+704 
-715 FEIEKVD
+715 
-722 DKDSEL
+722 
-728 KLKGAVFQVLDKEG
+728 
-742 KELSRLITD
+742 
-751 EKGKVISNQLAIG
+751 
-764 KYTIKEIKAPNGYM
+764 
-778 LLRDPIEIEITE
+778 
-790 AVKKQKITV
+790 
-799 KNAKNNWVIPNT
+799 
-811 GGSGTTIFYVMG
+811 
-823 IMLMFGVL
+823 
-831 YFCKKNRIL
+831 

>member
-451 KFHIED
+451 KF
-457 AKGKVVGELITDEK
+457 
-471 GEAISKDLP
+471 
-480 IGNYTLVEKEA
+480 
-491 PKGYELSKDKIAVK
+491 
-505 VEKDAE
+505 
-511 VEIKIGNKKL
+511 
-521 PDPMGKMKL
+521 
-530 VKVDI
+530 
-535 SDKNK
+535 
-540 KLAGAKFK
+540 K

-563 EEGEAISKDL
+563 EEGEVISKDL
-573 PIGNYTLVEK
+573 PIGNYILVEV
-583 EAPKGYELSKDKIAV
+583 EAPKGYELVKDKITV
-598 KVEKDAEV
+598 KIEKDAVV

-651 GELITDEKGEMI
+651 GELIADEKGEMI

-790 AVKKQKITV
+790 AVKTQKITV

-811 GGSGTTIFYVMG
+811 GGSGTTIFYVIG

>member
-451 KFHIED
+451 KF
-457 AKGKVVGELITDEK
+457 
-471 GEAISKDLP
+471 
-480 IGNYTLVEKEA
+480 
-491 PKGYELSKDKIAVK
+491 
-505 VEKDAE
+505 
-511 VEIKIGNKKL
+511 
-521 PDPMGKMKL
+521 
-530 VKVDI
+530 
-535 SDKNK
+535 
-540 KLAGAKFK
+540 K

-563 EEGEAISKDL
+563 EEGEVISKDL
-573 PIGNYTLVEK
+573 PIGNYTLVEV
-583 EAPKGYELSKDKIAV
+583 EAPKGYELLKDKITV
-598 KVEKDAEV
+598 KIEKDAEV

-670 NYTLVEIEAPKGY
+670 NYTLVEVEAPKGY

-778 LLRDPIEIEITE
+778 LFRDPIEIEITE
-790 AVKKQKITV
+790 AVKTQKITV

-811 GGSGTTIFYVMG
+811 GGSGTTNFYVIG

>member
-27 PKEAYGSTTTL
+27 PKEAYGSTTNL
-38 EGLGDISRY
+38 ESLGDISRY

-107 LKKSREESFIIQNG
+107 FKKSREESFIIQNG

-137 SYDRIVYKEK
+137 SYDRIAYKEQ

-189 NPNIYVSSELT
+189 NSNIYVSSELT
-200 GKISVDI
+200 GEINLDI
-207 RDVFLPN
+207 RDVFLPS

-227 IEVTFKN
+227 TEVTFKN

-243 IGKATDI
+243 IGRATDI

-255 PYSPNSPFTELY
+255 PYSPNSSFTELY
-267 GKMIW
+267 GKVIW

-318 GFEFHNFKFNWKHWN
+318 GFEFHNFKFNWQHWN

-358 FKIEDLNGKI
+358 FHIEDSKGKI

-373 TNEEGEAISKDLPIG
+373 TNKEGEAISKDLPKG
-388 NYTLVEKEAP
+388 NYTLVEIEAP
-398 KGYELSKDKIAV
+398 KDYELLKDKITV
-410 KVEKDAEVEI
+410 KIEKDAVVEI
-420 KIGNKKLPDPMGKM
+420 KIGNKKLPDPMGKI
-434 KLVKVDISDK
+434 KFVKVDISDK

-457 AKGKVVGELITDEK
+457 
-471 GEAISKDLP
+471 SK
-480 IGNYTLVEKEA
+480 
-491 PKGYELSKDKIAVK
+491 
-505 VEKDAE
+505 
-511 VEIKIGNKKL
+511 
-521 PDPMGKMKL
+521 
-530 VKVDI
+530 
-535 SDKNK
+535 
-540 KLAGAKFK
+540 
-548 IEDLNGKIVGELVTN
+548 GKIVGELVTN
-563 EEGEAISKDL
+563 EEGEVISKDL
-573 PIGNYTLVEK
+573 PKGNYTLVE
-583 EAPKGYELSKDKIAV
+583 V
-598 KVEKDAEV
+598 
-606 EIKIGNKKLPDP
+606 
-618 MGKMKLVK
+618 
-626 VDISDKNKKLAGA
+626 
-639 KFHIEDAKGKVV
+639 
-651 GELITDEKGEMI
+651 
-663 SKDLPIG
+663 
-670 NYTLVEIEAPKGY
+670 EAPKGY
-683 ELLKDKIAVKIE
+683 ELLKEKITVKVE
-695 KDTVVEIKI
+695 KDAVVEIKI
-704 ENKKLPDPTGQ
+704 GNKKLPDPTGQ

-722 DKDSEL
+722 DKDINL
-728 KLKGAVFQVLDKEG
+728 KLQGAIFQVLDKEG
-742 KELSRLITD
+742 KEVARLTTD
-751 EKGKVISNQLAIG
+751 EKGKVISSQLVLG

-778 LLRDPIEIEITE
+778 LLRDPIEIEIEITE
-790 AVKKQKITV
+790 AVKTQKITV

-811 GGSGTTIFYVMG
+811 GGSGTTIFYVIG

>member
-1 MRLRLKLVSIHFIV
+1 MRLRFKLVSIHFIV

-471 GEAISKDLP
+471 GE
-480 IGNYTLVEKEA
+480 
-491 PKGYELSKDKIAVK
+491 
-505 VEKDAE
+505 
-511 VEIKIGNKKL
+511 
-521 PDPMGKMKL
+521 
-530 VKVDI
+530 
-535 SDKNK
+535 
-540 KLAGAKFK
+540 
-548 IEDLNGKIVGELVTN
+548 
-563 EEGEAISKDL
+563 
-573 PIGNYTLVEK
+573 
-583 EAPKGYELSKDKIAV
+583 
-598 KVEKDAEV
+598 
-606 EIKIGNKKLPDP
+606 
-618 MGKMKLVK
+618 
-626 VDISDKNKKLAGA
+626 
-639 KFHIEDAKGKVV
+639 
-651 GELITDEKGEMI
+651 MI

-790 AVKKQKITV
+790 AVKTQKITV

-811 GGSGTTIFYVMG
+811 GGSGTTIFYVIG

>member
-27 PKEAYGSTTTL
+27 PKEAYGSTTNL

-92 KWVDEG
+92 KWGDEG

-107 LKKSREESFIIQNG
+107 FKKSREESFIIQNG

-200 GKISVDI
+200 GKINLDI

-227 IEVTFKN
+227 TEVTFKN
-234 GSILYDTNN
+234 GSILYDKNN
-243 IGKATDI
+243 IGRATDI

-267 GKMIW
+267 GKVIW
-272 VFPNAK
+272 FFPNAK
-278 KITTEGY
+278 KIITEGY

-318 GFEFHNFKFNWKHWN
+318 GFEFHNFKFNWQHWN

-344 VDSNNDNKKLVGAK
+344 VDSNNDNKKLEGAK
-358 FKIEDLNGKI
+358 FKIEDSKGKI

-398 KGYELSKDKIAV
+398 KGYELLKDNITVKI
-410 KVEKDAEVEI
+410 EKDAV
-420 KIGNKKLPDPMGKM
+420 
-434 KLVKVDISDK
+434 
-444 NKKLAGA
+444 
-451 KFHIED
+451 
-457 AKGKVVGELITDEK
+457 
-471 GEAISKDLP
+471 
-480 IGNYTLVEKEA
+480 
-491 PKGYELSKDKIAVK
+491 
-505 VEKDAE
+505 

-548 IEDLNGKIVGELVTN
+548 IEDSKGKIVGELVTN

-573 PIGNYTLVEK
+573 PIGNYTLVE
-583 EAPKGYELSKDKIAV
+583 V
-598 KVEKDAEV
+598 
-606 EIKIGNKKLPDP
+606 
-618 MGKMKLVK
+618 
-626 VDISDKNKKLAGA
+626 
-639 KFHIEDAKGKVV
+639 
-651 GELITDEKGEMI
+651 
-663 SKDLPIG
+663 
-670 NYTLVEIEAPKGY
+670 EAPKGY
-683 ELLKDKIAVKIE
+683 ELLKEKITVKIE
-695 KDTVVEIKI
+695 KDAVVEIKI
-704 ENKKLPDPTGQ
+704 GNKKLPDPTGQ

-722 DKDSEL
+722 DMDSEL

-742 KELSRLITD
+742 KEVSRLITD

-790 AVKKQKITV
+790 AVKTQKITV

-811 GGSGTTIFYVMG
+811 GGSGTTIFYVIG
-823 IMLMFGVL
+823 IMLMFAVL
-831 YFCKKNRIL
+831 YFYKKNRIL

>member
-373 TNEEGEAISKDLPIG
+373 TNEEGEVISKDLPIG
-388 NYTLVEKEAP
+388 NYTLVEVEAP
-398 KGYELSKDKIAV
+398 KGYELLKDKITV
-410 KVEKDAEVEI
+410 KIEKDAEVEI
-420 KIGNKKLPDPMGKM
+420 EIGNKKLPDPMGKM

-471 GEAISKDLP
+471 GEI
-480 IGNYTLVEKEA
+480 
-491 PKGYELSKDKIAVK
+491 
-505 VEKDAE
+505 
-511 VEIKIGNKKL
+511 
-521 PDPMGKMKL
+521 
-530 VKVDI
+530 
-535 SDKNK
+535 
-540 KLAGAKFK
+540 
-548 IEDLNGKIVGELVTN
+548 
-563 EEGEAISKDL
+563 
-573 PIGNYTLVEK
+573 
-583 EAPKGYELSKDKIAV
+583 
-598 KVEKDAEV
+598 
-606 EIKIGNKKLPDP
+606 
-618 MGKMKLVK
+618 
-626 VDISDKNKKLAGA
+626 
-639 KFHIEDAKGKVV
+639 
-651 GELITDEKGEMI
+651 I

-811 GGSGTTIFYVMG
+811 GGSGTTIFYVIG

>member
-1 MRLRLKLVSIHFIV
+1 MRLRLKLVSIHFMA
-15 LLMLSVSFVVYV
+15 LLMLCVSFVVYV
-27 PKEAYGSTTTL
+27 PKEAYGSTINL

-55 KAIGGDI
+55 KAVGGDI

-92 KWVDEG
+92 KWSDEG

-107 LKKSREESFIIQNG
+107 FKKSREESFIIQNG

-130 PDRIIQS
+130 PDRIIHS

-154 NEFRNIVNQ
+154 NEFHNIVNQ

-176 IPNMSHGIGKDIN
+176 IPNMSYGIGKDIN

-200 GKISVDI
+200 GKINLDI

-214 AKDKDFIVMYSDA
+214 AKGKDFIVMYSDA

-243 IGKATDI
+243 IGRATDI
-250 VPTSQ
+250 IPTSQ

-306 GQAFVGAVQQTG
+306 GQAFVSTVQQTG
-318 GFEFHNFKFNWKHWN
+318 GFEFHNFKFNWQQWN
-333 KPSTGKVKIKK
+333 KPSTGKIKIKK
-344 VDSNNDNKKLVGAK
+344 VDSNNDNKELMGAK
-358 FKIEDLNGKI
+358 FHIEDSNKKV

-373 TNEEGEAISKDLPIG
+373 TDEKGEAISKELPIG
-388 NYTLVEKEAP
+388 NYTLVETEAP
-398 KGYELSKDKIAV
+398 KGYELLKDKIAV
-410 KVEKDAEVEI
+410 KVEKDVVVEI

-434 KLVKVDISDK
+434 KLVKVDTSDN

-457 AKGKVVGELITDEK
+457 SNKKVVGELVTDGQ
-471 GEAISKDLP
+471 GEAISKELP
-480 IGNYTLVEKEA
+480 IGNYTLLEVEA
-491 PKGYELSKDKIAVK
+491 PIGYELLKDKIAVK
-505 VEKDAE
+505 IEKDTV

-530 VKVDI
+530 VKVDT
-535 SDKNK
+535 SDN
-540 KLAGAKFK
+540 
-548 IEDLNGKIVGELVTN
+548 
-563 EEGEAISKDL
+563 
-573 PIGNYTLVEK
+573 
-583 EAPKGYELSKDKIAV
+583 
-598 KVEKDAEV
+598 
-606 EIKIGNKKLPDP
+606 
-618 MGKMKLVK
+618 
-626 VDISDKNKKLAGA
+626 NKKLAGA
-639 KFHIEDAKGKVV
+639 KFHIEDSKGKVV
-651 GELITDEKGEMI
+651 GELVTDEKGEAI
-663 SKDLPIG
+663 SKDLPVG
-670 NYTLVEIEAPKGY
+670 NYNLVEVEAPNGY
-683 ELLKDKIAVKIE
+683 ELLKNKTAIKIE
-695 KDTVVEIKI
+695 KDVVVEIRI
-704 ENKKLPDPTGQ
+704 GNRKLQNLTGQ
-715 FEIEKVD
+715 IEIEKVD
-722 DKDSEL
+722 DKDNNL
-728 KLKGAVFQVLDKEG
+728 KLKGAVFQVLDKED
-742 KELSRLITD
+742 KEVSRLTTD
-751 EKGKVISNQLAIG
+751 EKGKVISNQLALG
-764 KYTIKEIKAPNGYM
+764 KYMIKEIKAPNGYM

-790 AVKKQKITV
+790 AVRIQKLTV
-799 KNAKNNWVIPNT
+799 ENVKNNWIIPNT
-811 GGSGTTIFYVMG
+811 GGSGTTSFYVIG
-823 IMLMFGVL
+823 FMLMFGVL
-831 YFCKKNRIL
+831 CLCMKNRI

>member
-27 PKEAYGSTTTL
+27 PKEAYGSTINL
-38 EGLGDISRY
+38 ESLGDISRY

-55 KAIGGDI
+55 KAVGGDI

-107 LKKSREESFIIQNG
+107 FKKSREESFIIQNG

-200 GKISVDI
+200 GKINLDI
-207 RDVFLPN
+207 RDVFLPS

-234 GSILYDTNN
+234 GAILYDKNN
-243 IGKATDI
+243 IGRATDI
-250 VPTSQ
+250 IPTSQ

-267 GKMIW
+267 SKMIW

-373 TNEEGEAISKDLPIG
+373 TNEEGEAISKDLPTG
-388 NYTLVEKEAP
+388 NYTVVEVEAP
-398 KGYELSKDKIAV
+398 KGYELLKDNITVKI
-410 KVEKDAEVEI
+410 EKDAVVEI

-457 AKGKVVGELITDEK
+457 LNKKVVGELVTNEE
-471 GEAISKDLP
+471 GEVISKDLP
-480 IGNYTLVEKEA
+480 IGNYTV
-491 PKGYELSKDKIAVK
+491 
-505 VEKDAE
+505 
-511 VEIKIGNKKL
+511 
-521 PDPMGKMKL
+521 
-530 VKVDI
+530 
-535 SDKNK
+535 
-540 KLAGAKFK
+540 
-548 IEDLNGKIVGELVTN
+548 
-563 EEGEAISKDL
+563 
-573 PIGNYTLVEK
+573 
-583 EAPKGYELSKDKIAV
+583 
-598 KVEKDAEV
+598 
-606 EIKIGNKKLPDP
+606 
-618 MGKMKLVK
+618 
-626 VDISDKNKKLAGA
+626 
-639 KFHIEDAKGKVV
+639 
-651 GELITDEKGEMI
+651 
-663 SKDLPIG
+663 
-670 NYTLVEIEAPKGY
+670 VEIEAPKGY

-704 ENKKLPDPTGQ
+704 GNKKLPDPNGQ

-722 DKDSEL
+722 DTDSEL

-742 KELSRLITD
+742 KEVSRLITD

-790 AVKKQKITV
+790 AVKTQKITV

-811 GGSGTTIFYVMG
+811 GGSGTTIFYVIG

>member
-1 MRLRLKLVSIHFIV
+1 
-15 LLMLSVSFVVYV
+15 MLSVSFVIYV
-27 PKEAYGSTTTL
+27 PKEVYGSTTNL

-107 LKKSREESFIIQNG
+107 FKKSREESFIIQNG

-163 VSKNA
+163 VSKNT

-200 GKISVDI
+200 GKINLDI

-214 AKDKDFIVMYSDA
+214 AKDKDFIVMHSDA
-227 IEVTFKN
+227 TEVTFKN

-243 IGKATDI
+243 IGRATDI
-250 VPTSQ
+250 IPTSQ

-267 GKMIW
+267 GKVIW

-398 KGYELSKDKIAV
+398 KGYELLKDKIAV
-410 KVEKDAEVEI
+410 KVEKDAVVEIKIGNKKLPDPMGKMKLVKVDISDKNKKLAGAKFKIEDSKGKIVGELVTNEEGEAISKDLPIGNYTVVEVEAPKGYELLKDNITVKIEKDAVVEI

-457 AKGKVVGELITDEK
+457 LNKKVVGELVTNEE
-471 GEAISKDLP
+471 GEVISKDLP
-480 IGNYTLVEKEA
+480 IGNYTV
-491 PKGYELSKDKIAVK
+491 
-505 VEKDAE
+505 
-511 VEIKIGNKKL
+511 
-521 PDPMGKMKL
+521 
-530 VKVDI
+530 
-535 SDKNK
+535 
-540 KLAGAKFK
+540 
-548 IEDLNGKIVGELVTN
+548 
-563 EEGEAISKDL
+563 
-573 PIGNYTLVEK
+573 
-583 EAPKGYELSKDKIAV
+583 
-598 KVEKDAEV
+598 
-606 EIKIGNKKLPDP
+606 
-618 MGKMKLVK
+618 
-626 VDISDKNKKLAGA
+626 
-639 KFHIEDAKGKVV
+639 
-651 GELITDEKGEMI
+651 
-663 SKDLPIG
+663 
-670 NYTLVEIEAPKGY
+670 VEIEAPKGY

-704 ENKKLPDPTGQ
+704 GNKKLPDPNGQ

-722 DKDSEL
+722 DTDSEL

-742 KELSRLITD
+742 KEVSRLITD

-790 AVKKQKITV
+790 AVKTQKITV

-811 GGSGTTIFYVMG
+811 GGSGTTIFYVIG

>member
-27 PKEAYGSTTTL
+27 PQEAYGSTTNL

-107 LKKSREESFIIQNG
+107 FKKSREESFIIQNG

-200 GKISVDI
+200 GKINLDI

-227 IEVTFKN
+227 TEVTFKN

-243 IGKATDI
+243 IGRATDI

-267 GKMIW
+267 GKVIW

-318 GFEFHNFKFNWKHWN
+318 GFEFHNFKFNWQHWN

-358 FKIEDLNGKI
+358 FHIEDSKGKI

-373 TNEEGEAISKDLPIG
+373 TNEEGEVVSKDLPKG
-388 NYTLVEKEAP
+388 NYTLVE
-398 KGYELSKDKIAV
+398 V
-410 KVEKDAEVEI
+410 
-420 KIGNKKLPDPMGKM
+420 
-434 KLVKVDISDK
+434 
-444 NKKLAGA
+444 
-451 KFHIED
+451 
-457 AKGKVVGELITDEK
+457 
-471 GEAISKDLP
+471 
-480 IGNYTLVEKEA
+480 
-491 PKGYELSKDKIAVK
+491 
-505 VEKDAE
+505 
-511 VEIKIGNKKL
+511 
-521 PDPMGKMKL
+521 
-530 VKVDI
+530 
-535 SDKNK
+535 
-540 KLAGAKFK
+540 
-548 IEDLNGKIVGELVTN
+548 
-563 EEGEAISKDL
+563 
-573 PIGNYTLVEK
+573 
-583 EAPKGYELSKDKIAV
+583 
-598 KVEKDAEV
+598 
-606 EIKIGNKKLPDP
+606 
-618 MGKMKLVK
+618 
-626 VDISDKNKKLAGA
+626 
-639 KFHIEDAKGKVV
+639 
-651 GELITDEKGEMI
+651 
-663 SKDLPIG
+663 
-670 NYTLVEIEAPKGY
+670 EAPKGY
-683 ELLKDKIAVKIE
+683 ELLKDKITVKVE
-695 KDTVVEIKI
+695 KDAVIEIKI
-704 ENKKLPDPTGQ
+704 GNKKLPDPTGQ

-722 DKDSEL
+722 DKDINL
-728 KLKGAVFQVLDKEG
+728 KLQGAIFQVLDKEG
-742 KELSRLITD
+742 KEVARLTTD
-751 EKGKVISNQLAIG
+751 EKGKVISSQLVLG

-790 AVKKQKITV
+790 AVKTQKITV

-811 GGSGTTIFYVMG
+811 GGSGTTIFYVIG
-823 IMLMFGVL
+823 IMLMFAVL

>member
-420 KIGNKKLPDPMGKM
+420 KIGNKK
-434 KLVKVDISDK
+434 V
-444 NKKLAGA
+444 
-451 KFHIED
+451 
-457 AKGKVVGELITDEK
+457 
-471 GEAISKDLP
+471 
-480 IGNYTLVEKEA
+480 
-491 PKGYELSKDKIAVK
+491 
-505 VEKDAE
+505 
-511 VEIKIGNKKL
+511 

-563 EEGEAISKDL
+563 EEGEVISKDL
-573 PIGNYTLVEK
+573 PIGNYTLVEV
-583 EAPKGYELSKDKIAV
+583 EAPKGYELLKDKITV
-598 KVEKDAEV
+598 KIEKDAEV

-751 EKGKVISNQLAIG
+751 EKGKVISTQLAIG

-790 AVKKQKITV
+790 AVKTQKITV

-811 GGSGTTIFYVMG
+811 GGSGTTIFYVIG

>member
-15 LLMLSVSFVVYV
+15 LLMLSVSFVIYV
-27 PKEAYGSTTTL
+27 PKEVYGSTTNL

-107 LKKSREESFIIQNG
+107 FKKSREESFIIQNG

-200 GKISVDI
+200 GKINLDI
-207 RDVFLPN
+207 RDVFLPS

-227 IEVTFKN
+227 TEVTFKN

-243 IGKATDI
+243 IGRATDI

-267 GKMIW
+267 GKVIW

-278 KITTEGY
+278 KIITEGY

-318 GFEFHNFKFNWKHWN
+318 GFEFHNFKFNWQHWN

-344 VDSNNDNKKLVGAK
+344 VDSNNDNKKLEGAK
-358 FKIEDLNGKI
+358 FKIEDSKGKI

-388 NYTLVEKEAP
+388 NYTVVE
-398 KGYELSKDKIAV
+398 V
-410 KVEKDAEVEI
+410 
-420 KIGNKKLPDPMGKM
+420 
-434 KLVKVDISDK
+434 
-444 NKKLAGA
+444 
-451 KFHIED
+451 
-457 AKGKVVGELITDEK
+457 
-471 GEAISKDLP
+471 
-480 IGNYTLVEKEA
+480 
-491 PKGYELSKDKIAVK
+491 
-505 VEKDAE
+505 
-511 VEIKIGNKKL
+511 
-521 PDPMGKMKL
+521 
-530 VKVDI
+530 
-535 SDKNK
+535 
-540 KLAGAKFK
+540 
-548 IEDLNGKIVGELVTN
+548 
-563 EEGEAISKDL
+563 
-573 PIGNYTLVEK
+573 
-583 EAPKGYELSKDKIAV
+583 
-598 KVEKDAEV
+598 
-606 EIKIGNKKLPDP
+606 
-618 MGKMKLVK
+618 
-626 VDISDKNKKLAGA
+626 
-639 KFHIEDAKGKVV
+639 
-651 GELITDEKGEMI
+651 
-663 SKDLPIG
+663 
-670 NYTLVEIEAPKGY
+670 EAPKGY
-683 ELLKDKIAVKIE
+683 ELLKDNITVKIE
-695 KDTVVEIKI
+695 KDAVVEIKI
-704 ENKKLPDPTGQ
+704 GNKKLPDPTGQ

-722 DKDSEL
+722 DMDSEL

-742 KELSRLITD
+742 KEVSRLITD

-790 AVKKQKITV
+790 AVKTQKITV

-811 GGSGTTIFYVMG
+811 GGSGTTIFYVIG
-823 IMLMFGVL
+823 IMLMFAVL
-831 YFCKKNRIL
+831 YFYKKNRIL

>member
-388 NYTLVEKEAP
+388 NYTLVKKEAP

-420 KIGNKKLPDPMGKM
+420 EIGNKKLPDPMGKMKLVKVDISDKNKKLAGAKFKIEDLNGKIVGELVTNEEGEVISKDLPIGNYTLVEVEAPKGYELLKDKITVKIEKDAEVEIEIGNKKLPDPMGKM

-471 GEAISKDLP
+471 GEI
-480 IGNYTLVEKEA
+480 
-491 PKGYELSKDKIAVK
+491 
-505 VEKDAE
+505 
-511 VEIKIGNKKL
+511 
-521 PDPMGKMKL
+521 
-530 VKVDI
+530 
-535 SDKNK
+535 
-540 KLAGAKFK
+540 
-548 IEDLNGKIVGELVTN
+548 
-563 EEGEAISKDL
+563 
-573 PIGNYTLVEK
+573 
-583 EAPKGYELSKDKIAV
+583 
-598 KVEKDAEV
+598 
-606 EIKIGNKKLPDP
+606 
-618 MGKMKLVK
+618 
-626 VDISDKNKKLAGA
+626 
-639 KFHIEDAKGKVV
+639 
-651 GELITDEKGEMI
+651 I

-811 GGSGTTIFYVMG
+811 GGSGTTIFYVIG